1 MISKSSRLTALSP
14 IKRCLRWQNLLLM
27 FLVAALVNCDNPFN
41 SGVDVKRENGRVIIV
56 DDTGKEWDV
65 THAEEVYGL
74 KAENFQFGLGPFA
87 ITPIQNPEFLFDG
100 DPGFPGPTESFL
112 VIGVDMNGEKRAY
125 PISVLSRHEVTNE
138 FFDPAHVSVAY

>member
-1 MISKSSRLTALSP
+1 MS
-14 IKRCLRWQNLLLM
+14 LLI
-27 FLVAALVNCDNPFN
+27 VAVVVASCDNPFS
-41 SGVDVKRENGRVIIV
+41 SGIEVKRENGRVFIV

-65 THAEEVYGL
+65 THAEENYGL

-87 ITPIQNPEFLFDG
+87 ITPIQDPQFVFEG
-100 DPGFPGPTESFL
+100 EPGFPGPDETFL